1 MSLQILFRI
10 GQVHTDLNKV
20 ITDEFP
26 PNFSLT
32 VSGKAVQVVFF
43 FSIDSVIVFNNRN
56 FYLASCCCAQQQT
69 WNGPKKAS
77 KAHGCYTM
85 LQTFTCS
92 NKHCSAQVHN

>member
-43 FSIDSVIVFNNRN
+43 FSIDSVIIFNNRN

-77 KAHGCYTM
+77 KAYGCYTM